1 MAKTELGASTD
12 DKTAPET
19 GYGGAGASAGR
30 SPTTNLFHVDFALRI
45 LLLALSVSALVV
57 LATSKQSRDFQTGLP
72 PPFDVI
78 SRDAKFQHV
87 PAFM

>member
-19 GYGGAGASAGR
+19 GYGSGASAGR
-30 SPTTNLFHVDFALRI
+30 SRPTNLFHVDFALRI

-57 LATSKQSRDFQTGLP
+57 LVTSNQSRDFQTGLP
-72 PPFDVI
+72 PPLDVI